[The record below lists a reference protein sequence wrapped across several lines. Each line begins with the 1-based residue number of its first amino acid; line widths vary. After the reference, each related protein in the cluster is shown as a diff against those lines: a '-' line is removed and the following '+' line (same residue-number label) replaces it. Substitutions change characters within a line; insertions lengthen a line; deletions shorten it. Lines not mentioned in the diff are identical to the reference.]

1 MAEDKNKNTNV
12 NNNDNVE
19 VDKDKEVETNKDN
32 KETKQQGFQLGGGI
46 DISQLAAEE
55 DEPEVSKTTR
65 TLVACPEVALELI
78 KNIFIPLGINEENGL
93 LQVIND
99 TDEEG
104 TESLMLKWDTA
115 KLSLAS
121 NEDMNQEETI
131 IKNTIIENLLYGR
144 NVSGLLIGITD
155 YQGNKFPVLNEQ
167 IPIISHAFE
176 IVCASN
182 QKEVQ
187 QGINLI
193 RDTLKITSE
202 EANSIIWKSMRP
214 ASAGPLGVNTLKV
227 SLLVYNRS
235 DEEMHKLSQAYKATA
250 RGKKI
255 HKTIDKASVG
265 IYNTAKITGQEI
277 FIPAAEVLG
286 ASVGTLTGSAAQA
299 IGVAL
304 SEGSNEFLNSFNLEG
319 ILNRPS
325 TQELKHRLF
334 GKKQNM
340 SRGGEW

>member
-1 MAEDKNKNTNV
+1 MAENKNI
-12 NNNDNVE
+12 NNNEE
-19 VDKDKEVETNKDN
+19 VKDDN
-32 KETKQQGFQLGGGI
+32 KETKQFQLGGGI
-46 DISQLAAEE
+46 DISQLTSEE
-55 DEPEVSKTTR
+55 DEPEISKTTR
-65 TLVACPEVALELI
+65 TLVASPEIVVEII

-93 LQVIND
+93 LQAINN
-99 TDEEG
+99 TDENG
-104 TESLMLKWDTA
+104 NDSLMIKWDTA
-115 KLSLAS
+115 RLSLLDD
-121 NEDMNQEETI
+121 EDANQEETI
-131 IKNTIIENLLYGR
+131 LKNTIIENLLYGR
-144 NVSGLLIGITD
+144 HVAGLLTGITD
-155 YQGNKFPVLNEQ
+155 YEGNKLPVMNEQ
-167 IPIISHAFE
+167 VPIISHAFE

-193 RDTLKITSE
+193 RDTLKITTE
-202 EANSIIWKSMRP
+202 EANQIIWKSMRP
-214 ASAGPLGVNTLKV
+214 ASAGPLGINTLKV

-235 DEEMHKLSQAYKATA
+235 DDEMNKLSQAYRATA

-255 HKTIDKASVG
+255 HKQIDKASVG

-304 SEGSNEFLNSFNLEG
+304 SEGGNEFLNSFNLEG

-325 TQELKHRLF
+325 TKELKHRLF

>member
-1 MAEDKNKNTNV
+1 MAENKNTNI
-12 NNNDNVE
+12 NNDNKE
-19 VDKDKEVETNKDN
+19 VDNKNKETEANKDN
-32 KETKQQGFQLGGGI
+32 KETKQGFQLGGGI
-46 DISQLAAEE
+46 DISQLDAEE

-65 TLVACPEVALELI
+65 TLIACPEVGIELI

-93 LQVIND
+93 LQVINS

-115 KLSLAS
+115 RLSLAN

-131 IKNTIIENLLYGR
+131 LKNTIIENLLYGR
-144 NVSGLLIGITD
+144 HTAGLLTGITD
-155 YQGNKFPVLNEQ
+155 YQGNKFPVMNEN

-193 RDTLKITSE
+193 RDTLKITTE

-255 HKTIDKASVG
+255 HKQIDKASVG

-286 ASVGTLTGSAAQA
+286 ASVGSLTGSAAQA

-325 TQELKHRLF
+325 TKELKHRLF